1 MSLTF
6 LGMPAGPGR
15 ASTPTT
21 PGAPADSADS
31 VGSAHTGGWRT
42 TVEIPDDT
50 LRWGES
56 FPAAAHQ
63 TLQNTQLRR
72 NLGHATRTIRNKR
85 AVRVEEMP
93 DWEELRRAASAV
105 KNEVMSHLPELL
117 ERFEANVT
125 ARGGIVH
132 WARDA
137 AEANRIATSII
148 RAKGVDDVVK
158 IKSMAT
164 RRPTSTST
172 CGPRASPPTRPTWPR

>member
-21 PGAPADSADS
+21 PGATADSASSAGSVGSVGSADS
-31 VGSAHTGGWRT
+31 AGSAHTGGWRT
-42 TVEIPDDT
+42 TVEIPDNT

-93 DWEELRRAASAV
+93 DWEELRR
-105 KNEVMSHLPELL
+105 
-117 ERFEANVT
+117 ER
-125 ARGGIVH
+125 RGS
-132 WARDA
+132 RD
-137 AEANRIATSII
+137 
-148 RAKGVDDVVK
+148 
-158 IKSMAT
+158 
-164 RRPTSTST
+164 
-172 CGPRASPPTRPTWPR
+172 